1 MKLALERLV
10 PLAFSLALVL
20 VIVLNGISYQTTAQL
35 NAALAQ
41 NTLALPANVHFTQM
55 TILFG
60 TLAGS
65 LALGIANLVILRQIR
80 HRRTAEKALQG
91 FNAQLEERVSIRTQE
106 LEQTA
111 QEQRAEM
118 ERRQRAETELE
129 ALLAREKAARQEAE
143 EANRLK
149 DEFVATVSHE
159 LRTPLNAILGWA
171 RMLRIGGLDQ
181 ERTAKAVETIER
193 SAENQAHLVEDLLD
207 MSRLLS
213 GKLRLDIH
221 TLDPATII
229 NTAIET
235 IRPAAVARS
244 IALHVQLDP
253 AVSQISGD
261 PNRLQQ
267 IIWNL
272 LSNAIR
278 FTPVGGTVNLQLSQ
292 DETQIIISVS
302 DTGQG
307 ISPEFLPH
315 VFEHFR
321 QADSSIIRRHGGL
334 GLGLAIVRHLVELH
348 GGSVTADSAGAD
360 TGATFTVRLPI
371 APAQVAPTSMTDS
384 VKAVGWPPLD
394 GVTPILQ
401 GLSILVVDDEE
412 DARQLIQ
419 HVLTSYGAN
428 VITACSA
435 SEALDA
441 ISRQLP
447 NLPDLIVSDIGMPG
461 EDGYSLIRKIR
472 HLQLGTSENL
482 PAVALTAYARSQ
494 DRMRAIAAG
503 FQHHV
508 PKPVEPAELATVIAS
523 LTGRISS
530 HAAQG
535 ASAN

>member
-65 LALGIANLVILRQIR
+65 LALGIANLIILRQIR
-80 HRRTAEKALQG
+80 HRRTAEKALQD
-91 FNAQLEERVSIRTQE
+91 FNAQLEERVSLRTQE

-111 QEQRAEM
+111 REQRAEM
-118 ERRQRAETELE
+118 ERRQRVEAELE

-159 LRTPLNAILGWA
+159 LRTPLNMILGWA
-171 RMLRIGGLDQ
+171 RMLRTGGLDQ

-235 IRPAAVARS
+235 IRPAAVARN
-244 IALHVQLDP
+244 IALHVKLDP

-278 FTPVGGTVNLQLSQ
+278 FTSVGGTVNLQLSQ

-307 ISPEFLPH
+307 ISSEFLPH

-321 QADSSIIRRHGGL
+321 QADSSIIRHHGGL

-348 GGSVTADSAGAD
+348 GGSVSADSAGANA
-360 TGATFTVRLPI
+360 GATFTVRLPL
-371 APAQVAPTSMTDS
+371 APMPVDSTPLADS

-394 GVTPILQ
+394 AVHPILQ

-428 VITACSA
+428 VITAGSA
-435 SEALDA
+435 SEALDT
-441 ISRQLP
+441 ISQQLP
-447 NLPDLIVSDIGMPG
+447 ELPDLIVSDIGMPG

-472 HLQLGTSENL
+472 HLQLGTAENL

-530 HAAQG
+530 HSAQG
-535 ASAN
+535 VSAN

>member
-35 NAALAQ
+35 DAALAQ
-41 NTLALPANVHFTQM
+41 NVPALHANVQFTQT

-65 LALGIANLVILRQIR
+65 LALGIANLIILRQIR
-80 HRRTAEKALQG
+80 HRRVAEQALQG
-91 FNAQLEERVSIRTQE
+91 FNAQLEERVSLRTKE

-111 QEQRAEM
+111 REQQAEM
-118 ERRQRAETELE
+118 ERRQRAEAELE
-129 ALLAREKAARQEAE
+129 ALLAREKSARQEAE

-159 LRTPLNAILGWA
+159 LRTPLHAILGWA
-171 RMLRIGGLDQ
+171 RMLRAGGLDQ
-181 ERTAKAVETIER
+181 QTIEKAVGTIER

-221 TLDPATII
+221 TLDPAIII
-229 NTAIET
+229 NAAIET
-235 IRPAAVARS
+235 VRPAAAARS
-244 IALHVQLDP
+244 IAVRVQLDP

-272 LSNAIR
+272 LSNAVR
-278 FTPVGGTVNLQLSQ
+278 FTPVGGTVSLKLAQ
-292 DETQIIISVS
+292 DETHIIISVS

-307 ISPEFLPH
+307 ISPEFLPY
-315 VFEHFR
+315 VFERFR

-348 GGSVTADSAGAD
+348 GGSVMADSAGAG
-360 TGATFTVRLPI
+360 TGATFTVRLPLI
-371 APAQVAPTSMTDS
+371 PAHVVPAPTTDS
-384 VKAVGWPPLD
+384 AQAVDWPPLE
-394 GVTPILQ
+394 GINPILQ

-428 VITACSA
+428 VITASSA
-435 SEALDA
+435 NEALDS

-447 NLPDLIVSDIGMPG
+447 KLPDLIVSDIGMSG

-472 HLQLGTSENL
+472 HMQLGTRDSL

-508 PKPVEPAELATVIAS
+508 TKPVEPAELATVIAS
-523 LTGRISS
+523 LTGRISP
-530 HAAQG
+530 HNMQETVEP
-535 ASAN
+535 

>member
-41 NTLALPANVHFTQM
+41 NTSALNANVEFTQL

-65 LALGIANLVILRQIR
+65 LALGIANLIILKQIR
-80 HRRTAEKALQG
+80 HRRAAEQALQG
-91 FNAQLEERVSIRTQE
+91 FNAQLEERVSRRTQE

-118 ERRQRAETELE
+118 ERRQRAEAELE

-149 DEFVATVSHE
+149 DEFVTTVSHE
-159 LRTPLNAILGWA
+159 LRTPLHAILGWA
-171 RMLRIGGLDQ
+171 RMLRAGGLDQ
-181 ERTAKAVETIER
+181 TTTEKALETIER
-193 SAENQAHLVEDLLD
+193 SAENQAHLIEDLLD
-207 MSRLLS
+207 MSRLVA

-221 TLDPATII
+221 TLDPAIII

-235 IRPAAVARS
+235 VRPAATARS
-244 IALHVQLDP
+244 IAVHVQLDP

-272 LSNAIR
+272 LSNAVR
-278 FTPVGGTVNLQLSQ
+278 FTPVGGTVNLKLAQ
-292 DETQIIISVS
+292 DETHIIISVS

-315 VFEHFR
+315 VFERFR

-348 GGSVTADSAGAD
+348 GGSVTADSAGAG
-360 TGATFTVRLPI
+360 TGATFTVRLPL
-371 APAQVAPTSMTDS
+371 APAHIIPVPAPDNSKAADWPSLVEVAP
-384 VKAVGWPPLD
+384 L
-394 GVTPILQ
+394 LQ

-412 DARQLIQ
+412 DARQLIR
-419 HVLTSYGAN
+419 HVLTSYGAH
-428 VITACSA
+428 VSTACSA
-435 SEALDA
+435 REALDS

-447 NLPDLIVSDIGMPG
+447 ELPDLIVSDIGMPE

-472 HLQLGTSENL
+472 HLQWGTRESL

-530 HAAQG
+530 HHVQG
-535 ASAN
+535 ALER